1 MLKKVVCMY
10 DVEEGVCVSH
20 SNCCAVLLQIHRQ
33 TETTV
38 SGEFSRLLSLL
49 PV

>member
-1 MLKKVVCMY
+1 MLKKVGY
-10 DVEEGVCVSH
+10 DVEEGVCV
-20 SNCCAVLLQIHRQ
+20 CPTATAVLLQIHRQ

-38 SGEFSRLLSLL
+38 SGESSRLLSLL